1 MSDIVTA
8 LLTAQSRSEEVRAG
22 FENAMQSAFNWVNPR
37 RCDMTGAATKGAIRK
52 TKMYDGVAQDAFLT
66 WVEGI
71 IGWFVGQSLTWQRAA
86 IGSIPGIL
94 WEQARQIRQDDVVQS
109 YLQDYTEQMRFEF
122 NSSTFYDIENE
133 WLQDLGSAGT
143 GVVITEESQDMTHSV
158 LRVPHP
164 GRYWIDWNADYKIDA
179 YHEKVTM
186 TARQCWQKYRKT
198 GDTLHP
204 TVAKW
209 AQDANSAG
217 WEVTLLQC
225 IRPSNDPIFERRT
238 SWSPYSLVTLLY
250 DLRSGSGTPTLETEL
265 KDSSKRLIRI
275 QPLSRFTPTV
285 CRLRTNS
292 DELYGYSQAMDIMS
306 VIEAVQQHGYNLL
319 NMGNHAADPMW
330 AVPEEKRLK
339 FSKMPGSRFGYGDA
353 KRIPIPLYQ
362 GGEYPI
368 AVDREDKLQA
378 LIRARYGYQLWNM
391 MPMFQA
397 KKERV
402 QATEISEA
410 RVDQARLLSGQT
422 GNIWKQGITPMYD
435 AVAGIARE
443 AGRLPAP
450 PAILQD
456 LAGQNIIA
464 VRPIGML
471 AQLQEFAANVSG
483 LQQGLRFLSE
493 IAEITGRHISPRMA
507 AQLYHR
513 INLPDLAEYVLDTT
527 SFPQRLMR
535 SDEDVAA
542 RIAQDEQMERAAAQ
556 AQNAQRI
563 AAAAAQLGKPVDES
577 SLMAGAVG

>member
-8 LLTAQSRSEEVRAG
+8 LLSAQSRMEEVRMG
-22 FENAMQSAFNWVNPR
+22 FESSMQAAFNWVNPR
-37 RCDMTGAATKGAIRK
+37 RYDMNGTATKGAIRK

-71 IGWFVGQSLTWQRAA
+71 QGWFVGQSLDWQRAS
-86 IGSIPGIL
+86 IGVIPGIP
-94 WEQARQIRQDDVVQS
+94 WRQAREIREDDSVQE
-109 YLQDYTEQMRFEF
+109 YLQDYTEAMRFEI

-143 GVVITEESQDMTHSV
+143 GVIITEESQDMSHSV

-164 GRYWIDWNADYKIDA
+164 GRYWIDWNCDYKIDA

-186 TARQCWQKYRKT
+186 TARQCWQKYRKP

-204 TVAKW
+204 TIEKW
-209 AQDANSAG
+209 AKDPDSAG
-217 WEVTLLQC
+217 WEVTLIQC
-225 IRPSNDPIFERRT
+225 IRPSTDAIFDRRVN
-238 SWSPYSLVTLLY
+238 WSPYVLVTLVDQLH
-250 DLRSGSGTPTLETEL
+250 GGTSTTTDTLIQSPGE
-265 KDSSKRLIRI
+265 RLIRVE
-275 QPLSRFTPTV
+275 PLSRFTPTV

-306 VIEAVQQHGYNLL
+306 VIEAVQQHGYNLI

-330 AVPEEKRLK
+330 AVPEEKRTQ
-339 FSKMPGSRFGYGDA
+339 FSKLPGSRFGYGSE
-353 KRIPIPLYQ
+353 KRIPIPMYQ

-368 AVDREDKLQA
+368 AIDREDKLHA
-378 LIRARYGYQLWNM
+378 LIRSRYGYPLWNM

-422 GNIWKQGITPMYD
+422 GNLWKQGITPMYD
-435 AVAGIARE
+435 AIAGIAGE
-443 AGRLPAP
+443 AGRLPEP

-456 LAGQNIIA
+456 LAGRDVIV
-464 VRPIGML
+464 VRPMGTL

-493 IAEITGRHISPRMA
+493 IAEITGRHVSPKMA

-513 INLPDLAEYVLDTT
+513 VNLPDLAEFALDATG
-527 SFPQRLMR
+527 FPQRLMR
-535 SDEDVAA
+535 SDEDVAQRVA
-542 RIAQDEQMERAAAQ
+542 VDEQMERAAAE

-577 SLMAGAVG
+577 SLMAGAMG

>member
-8 LLTAQSRSEEVRAG
+8 LLTAQTRQEEVRSSFEAG
-22 FENAMQSAFNWVNPR
+22 MQAAFNWVNPR
-37 RCDMTGAATKGAIRK
+37 RYDMTGTATKGAIRK

-71 IGWFVGQSLTWQRAA
+71 MGWFVGQSLDWQRAS
-86 IGSIPGIL
+86 IGSITGIP
-94 WEQARQIRQDDVVQS
+94 WGRAREIRENDEVQEYLQS
-109 YLQDYTEQMRFEF
+109 YTEAMRFEL

-143 GVVITEESQDMTHSV
+143 GVIVTEESQDMSHSV

-164 GRYWIDWNADYKIDA
+164 GRYWIDWDSDYKIDV
-179 YHEKVTM
+179 YHERVTM
-186 TARQCWQKYRKT
+186 TARQCWQKYRKP

-204 TVAKW
+204 TIEKW
-209 AQDANSAG
+209 AKDPNSAG

-225 IRPSNDPIFERRT
+225 IRPSTDPIFESRVK
-238 SWSPYSLVTLLY
+238 WSPYVLVTLVDQFNGGTGAATQDT
-250 DLRSGSGTPTLETEL
+250 DLQ
-265 KDSSKRLIRI
+265 DNSKRLIRI

-306 VIEAVQQHGYNLL
+306 VIEAVQQHGYNLA
-319 NMGNHAADPMW
+319 NMGNHAADPTRFI
-330 AVPEEKRLK
+330 PDEKRGKWSFL
-339 FSKMPGSRFGYGDA
+339 PGATNTYGQE
-353 KRIPIPLYQ
+353 KRIAYTMPT
-362 GGEYPI
+362 GGDYPI
-368 AVDREDKLQA
+368 AIDREDKLHS
-378 LIRARYGYQLWNM
+378 LIRSRYGYPLWNM

-422 GNIWKQGITPMYD
+422 GNIWKGITSMYD
-435 AVAGIARE
+435 AIAGFAGV
-443 AGRLPAP
+443 AGRLPEP

-456 LAGQNIIA
+456 LTGRDVVV
-464 VRPIGML
+464 VRPMGTL

-493 IAEITGRHISPRMA
+493 IAEITGRHVSPKMA

-513 INLPDLAEYVLDTT
+513 VNLPDLAEFALDATG
-527 SFPQRLMR
+527 FPQRLMR
-535 SDEDVAA
+535 SDEDVAS
-542 RIAQDEQMERAAAQ
+542 RIARDDQMEQAAAQ
-556 AQNAQRI
+556 AQNAQRV
-563 AAAAAQLGKPVDES
+563 AAASAQLGKPMDDS
-577 SLMAGAVG
+577 SLMAGAMG